1 MGHSKADK
9 AASRDRVLQI
19 AARMVREEGVTRP
32 GIADLMKEAGLT
44 HGGFYKHFASRD
56 ELITQATELALTEGT
71 ANMERAARKNEE
83 APRAGVIDAYLA
95 ERHRESPGTGCALV
109 TLGVAAG
116 RGDQHLK
123 EAYEQQIRTYLGL
136 LTDLDDGSEDARA
149 EAMVTLS
156 AMVGAVLMARA
167 MADHDLSD
175 ELLKTVADRLKRRT
189 PETAAAA
196 G

>member
-19 AARMVREEGVTRP
+19 AARKVREEGVTRP

-56 ELITQATELALTEGT
+56 ELIAQATELALTEGT
-71 ANMERAARKNEE
+71 ANMERAAQKNEE
-83 APRAGVIDAYLA
+83 APRSGLIDAYLA
-95 ERHRESPGTGCALV
+95 KRHRDSPATGCALV
-109 TLGVAAG
+109 TLGAAAA
-116 RGDQHLK
+116 RGDRHLK
-123 EAYEQQIRTYLGL
+123 EAYEQQVRAYLDL
-136 LTDLDDGSEDARA
+136 LADLDGDSEDARA

-156 AMVGAVLMARA
+156 AMVGAMLMARA
-167 MADHDLSD
+167 TAGHDLSD
-175 ELLKTVADRLKRRT
+175 ELLKTVADRLKRHVPGT
-189 PETAAAA
+189 PASA

>member
-44 HGGFYKHFASRD
+44 HGGSYKHFASRD

-109 TLGVAAG
+109 TLGAAAS
-116 RGDQHLK
+116 RGDQHLT
-123 EAYEQQIRTYLGL
+123 EAYEQQIRTYLDL
-136 LTDLDDGSEDARA
+136 LTGLDDDSEDARA
-149 EAMVTLS
+149 EAMAPS
-156 AMVGAVLMARA
+156 APWSA
-167 MADHDLSD
+167 
-175 ELLKTVADRLKRRT
+175 
-189 PETAAAA
+189 PY
-196 G
+196 